1 MLRFAAD
8 EGFDG
13 RIVEG
18 LRLRVPDLDIVT
30 VQERQ
35 IRGAPDTEV
44 LAWAASEERIL
55 LTHDLETMRGFAYR
69 RVLNG
74 ERMPGVFLLR
84 WPYSIGSVIEGLEAA
99 TGASLEGEWDNRVEY
114 VPLR

>member
-8 EGFDG
+8 EDFDG

-18 LRLRVPDLDIVT
+18 LRLRVPDIDIVT
-30 VQERQ
+30 VQEQRM
-35 IRGAPDTEV
+35 RGAPDPEV

-55 LTHDLETMRGFAYR
+55 LTHDLETMREFAYQ

-74 ERMPGVFLLR
+74 ADAWRIPLEVAVF
-84 WPYSIGSVIEGLEAA
+84 
-99 TGASLEGEWDNRVEY
+99 DRV
-114 VPLR
+114 RH